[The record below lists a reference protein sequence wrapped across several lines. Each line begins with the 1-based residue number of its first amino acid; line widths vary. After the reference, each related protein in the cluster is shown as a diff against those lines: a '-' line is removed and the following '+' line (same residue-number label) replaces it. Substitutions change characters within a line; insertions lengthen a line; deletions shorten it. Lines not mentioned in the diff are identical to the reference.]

1 MTSIDKQRLMESASI
16 LRVESRNYYDTYK
29 HNNDSKNATLYNQS
43 LLAYEKYQ
51 QLNRIAAELDI
62 IAGGNL

>member
-1 MTSIDKQRLMESASI
+1 MTKTEQATIMESASI
-16 LRVESRNYYDTYK
+16 LRMESRNYYDIYK

-51 QLNRIAAELDI
+51 QLNKIAAELDI